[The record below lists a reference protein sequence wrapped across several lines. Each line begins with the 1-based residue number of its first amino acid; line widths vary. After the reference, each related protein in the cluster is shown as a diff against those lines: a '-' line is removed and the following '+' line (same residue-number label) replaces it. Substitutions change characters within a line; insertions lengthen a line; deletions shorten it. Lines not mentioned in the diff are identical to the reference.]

1 MARLQ
6 GRRGGLLI
14 FARLFSSFRAR
25 VAILLAGLL
34 LAVLSL
40 VFFAVNRV
48 SIESSMLRINTDLDS
63 SARTFQRLL
72 EDRNGDLL
80 ERARFLSSDH
90 AFRQIYGFGEREDL
104 EVVTANHRRRIGAD
118 LMMLVSMDEE
128 VLADTLHPGNR
139 ELVASLAALINR
151 AYDSDN
157 GEARSMLVVDGI
169 PYQLVVVPLYA
180 PDPVAMVVLGFRVD
194 AALVSELKAD
204 ANFADVSLLFG
215 TQQAG
220 MITVACTLPASLC
233 DEQAAAFREQAPR
246 LDEQETRHLGGAP
259 YITRILPLQEG
270 DSDNLAILQRS
281 LDAELQSYYQLR
293 NLLFGIF
300 GGSLLLSVIG
310 GSVLSGSVTRPVAVL
325 SEGARRIAGGNYET
339 RVDIRQ
345 RDELGRLADTFN
357 DMAQGLQ
364 ERDHI
369 RSLLGKVVSPQIAD
383 ELMKKDIEL
392 GGEEVEA
399 TILFSD
405 IRGFTGISE
414 GMQPQQVI
422 RMLNH
427 YLTEMNRIIEGHSG
441 VVDKYIGDAVMAI
454 FGAPL
459 SHPASPLNA
468 VQSALDMQ
476 AAMAGLNAHFE
487 SLGIPPIAIGIGIN
501 SGTVV
506 AGNMGSMSRLNYTV
520 LGDAVNLASRIESL
534 CKLYGAPVIISEH
547 TRALCPGL
555 SCLELDRVTVKG
567 KSEPVTLFQPLVPYA
582 PEQAG
587 VLDQYGKALRAYREQ
602 DWPVASRLFASLQ
615 QQGARPL
622 FELYQERISYFQE
635 RPPGADWDGS
645 FTLTSK

>member
-1 MARLQ
+1 V
-6 GRRGGLLI
+6 
-14 FARLFSSFRAR
+14 F
-25 VAILLAGLL
+25 LAGLL
-34 LAVLSL
+34 LAALSL
-40 VFFAVNRV
+40 VLFAVSRV
-48 SIESSMLRINTDLDS
+48 SIENAMLRINADLDS

-72 EDRNGDLL
+72 EDRNQNLL

-104 EVVTANHRRRIGAD
+104 EVVTANHQRRIGAD

-139 ELVASLAALINR
+139 ELVASLSELIGR
-151 AYDSDN
+151 AYDSDD
-157 GEARSMLVVDGI
+157 GEARSMLVVEGI

-194 AALVSELKAD
+194 AALVSGLKAD

-215 TQQAG
+215 AQRAG
-220 MITVACTLPASLC
+220 MITAACTLPAPLC
-233 DEQAAAFREQAPR
+233 DEQADVFRGQAPR
-246 LDEQETRHLGGAP
+246 LGEQETRYLGGAP
-259 YITRILPLQEG
+259 YITRILPLQDG

-281 LDAELQSYYQLR
+281 LDAELLSYYQLR

-300 GGSLLLSVIG
+300 GGSLLLSVVA
-310 GSVLSGSVTRPVAVL
+310 GSVLSGTVTRPVAVL
-325 SEGARRIAGGNYET
+325 AEGARRIAGGDYET
-339 RVDIRQ
+339 RVEIRQ

-357 DMAQGLQ
+357 DMAYGLQ
-364 ERDHI
+364 ERDRV

-422 RMLNH
+422 RMLNY

-476 AAMAGLNAHFE
+476 AAMAGINAHFAGQ
-487 SLGIPPIAIGIGIN
+487 GIPPIAIGVGIN

-520 LGDAVNLASRIESL
+520 LGDAVNLASRLESL
-534 CKLYGAPVIISEH
+534 CKLYGAPVIISEN

-567 KSEPVTLFQPLVPYA
+567 KSEPVTLFEPLAPDA
-582 PEQAG
+582 PEQTG
-587 VLDQYGKALRAYREQ
+587 LFEQYAQALRAYREQ
-602 DWPVASRLFASLQ
+602 DWTLASRMFASLQ
-615 QQGARPL
+615 QQDARPL
-622 FELYQERISYFQE
+622 FELYRQRISDFQE
-635 RPPGADWDGS
+635 RPPDADWDGS